1 MNGGSGEVTGGAR
14 LYRRQGAFLN
24 KFYRRLVP
32 LWHRRPHRM
41 ANRRPI
47 VSFTFDDFP
56 PSALYEAGPILE
68 RHGGRGTY
76 YVCLSD
82 DRRFDLSGEVFD
94 PSILPDMVAAGHELA
109 CHTWAHLDCA
119 LTDSAALAAD
129 LDRNA
134 ARLAEIVPGYRM
146 VNFAYPYGNVG
157 LDSKALMG
165 RRFATARGIWSG
177 LCAGTIDAALLPSH
191 KIYGEENIAGALALI
206 AEARRTN
213 GWVIFF
219 SHDVRSRPT
228 EFGSTPDQVE
238 RVAAAAAAAGCAILT
253 VREALAEI
261 GLAEIGLAEPAAP
274 G

>member
-1 MNGGSGEVTGGAR
+1 MSENRASGLSAAAG

-32 LWHRRPHRM
+32 LRHRRPHRM
-41 ANRRPI
+41 TNDRPI

-56 PSALYEAGPILE
+56 PSALHEGAPILE

-76 YVCLSD
+76 YVCLDD
-82 DRRFDLSGEVFD
+82 DRSFDMSGEGFD
-94 PSILPDMVAAGHELA
+94 PSVLPDMVAAGHELA
-109 CHTWAHLDCA
+109 CHTYAHRDCA
-119 LTDSAALAAD
+119 LTDTGVLAAD

-134 ARLAEIVPGYRM
+134 ARMAEIVPGYRM
-146 VNFAYPYGNVG
+146 TSFAYPYGNVG

-165 RRFATARGIWSG
+165 RRFTTARGIWSG
-177 LCAGTIDAALLPSH
+177 LCAGTIDASLLPSH
-191 KIYGEENIAGALALI
+191 KIYGEENIAPALELI
-206 AEARRTN
+206 DEAKRRN

-228 EFGSTPDQVE
+228 DYGSTPDQLE

-253 VREALAEI
+253 VRQALAEI
-261 GLAEIGLAEPAAP
+261 GLPDAV
-274 G
+274 